1 MARFE
6 MRIQWSLICIIVV
19 AVVLWL
25 LFRKHHCSAGNSESE
40 SSSVSESRHSVGAGN
55 GAADFYAHAFKDST
69 SNVIYIRH
77 GHDASSGYHHDQRLT
92 SQGWNEAK
100 KLARKLVNAHGP
112 PAAIYYSPFDRTTD
126 TAKAM
131 YKVLRDEL
139 KINDVKLKI
148 EPKLGKYF
156 SSTQRDKPSVSHAT
170 VQRGM
175 VINSSKKAY
184 TEGLDEH
191 HRKVKKSH
199 PGEVV
204 WNVTHAIG
212 VNHHLKRVYG
222 KSYNVEYLEH
232 VAEL

>member
-1 MARFE
+1 MARLQIQ
-6 MRIQWSLICIIVV
+6 IQWSLICIIVV

-25 LFRKHHCSAGNSESE
+25 VFKKHRCSEESSNSETA
-40 SSSVSESRHSVGAGN
+40 SSSETRHSVGAGN
-55 GAADFYAHAFKDST
+55 RASEFYAHAFKDS
-69 SNVIYIRH
+69 SGNIIYIRH

-92 SQGWNEAK
+92 SQGWSEAK
-100 KLARKLVNAHGP
+100 KLARKLVKEHGSP
-112 PAAIYYSPFDRTTD
+112 SVIYYSPFDRTTD

-131 YKVLRDEL
+131 YRVLRDEL
-139 KINDVKLKI
+139 NIKDIKLKI

-156 SSTQRDKPSVSHAT
+156 SSTQRNKPSVSHAT

-175 VINSSKKAY
+175 IINSSKQAY
-184 TEGLDEH
+184 TQGLDEH
-191 HRKVKKSH
+191 HLKVKKRH

-232 VAEL
+232 IAE